1 MNADKEM
8 IRDKDNENVD
18 GNGSSGTDRKAEL
31 KHRELTEKIIGVFY
45 DVYNELGHGFLESVY
60 QSAMEIA
67 LKDAGLRVERELAI
81 PVWFRRRD
89 VGNFKADLVAEGCVL
104 LELKTAQAIDRAHEA
119 QLMNYLRATEIEVG
133 LLFNFGPKPQF
144 RRFVFENERKKIRV
158 HPRESAV
165 EQP

>member
-1 MNADKEM
+1 MNREDAT
-8 IRDKDNENVD
+8 NFAAQP
-18 GNGSSGTDRKAEL
+18 GTPATEKTEL
-31 KHRELTEKIIGVFY
+31 KHRELTEKIIGIFY

-67 LKDAGLRVERELAI
+67 LSDAGLRVERELAI
-81 PVWFRRRD
+81 PVWFRSRD
-89 VGNFKADLVAEGCVL
+89 VGNFKADLLVEGCVL
-104 LELKTAQAIDRAHEA
+104 LELKTAQAVDRAHEA
-119 QLMNYLRATEIEVG
+119 QLMNYLRDTSVEVG

-165 EQP
+165 EQS